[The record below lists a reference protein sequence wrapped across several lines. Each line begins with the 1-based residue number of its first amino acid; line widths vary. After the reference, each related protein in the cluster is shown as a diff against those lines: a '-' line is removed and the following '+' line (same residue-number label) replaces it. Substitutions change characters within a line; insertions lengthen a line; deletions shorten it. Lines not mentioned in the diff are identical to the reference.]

1 MEITKKEKNKIRHIL
16 WRRTNWDAETLDG
29 LIQDYLSGR
38 DIFLTIEL
46 LEAIRGN
53 DDGDVYYFEMKK
65 PQLVTQLRMIQ
76 KELTQNKG
84 NLN

>member
-16 WRRTNWDAETLDG
+16 WRRTNWDAETLET
-29 LIQDYLSGR
+29 LIKDYLSGTN
-38 DIFLTIEL
+38 IFLTIEL
-46 LEAIRGN
+46 LEAIRGE
-53 DDGDVYYFEMKK
+53 DDDVYYFEMKK